1 MNTRNASI
9 ILQNQTASP

>member
-1 MNTRNASI
+1 MNRRNASI